1 MDNRKIMYEKIT
13 DILKGVYHPDINTDE
28 EIRKQKLMDYVQLI
42 ENPDKVEATMKITMS
57 IKDWTELRD
66 QLAKAYPSWKLSSMI
81 TNLLGQARKVFY
93 EEHVNDG

>member
-1 MDNRKIMYEKIT
+1 MEARFM
-13 DILKGVYHPDINTDE
+13 
-28 EIRKQKLMDYVQLI
+28 I